1 MLKNLKNLN
10 GIKKLS
16 KTEQNAVNGGQSSGR
31 FFCAND
37 CSEGDQCAFPDGS
50 GGIVF
55 GTVRNGRCVA

>member
-1 MLKNLKNLN
+1 MLKNIKNVI

-16 KTEQNAVNGGQSSGR
+16 KIEQNAISGGLSSGR

-37 CSEGDQCAFPDGS
+37 CSEGDRCAYPDGS

-55 GTVRNGRCVA
+55 GTVHNGRCV